1 MFKVSHEMRLNTQG
15 ASSTSSS
22 SQSGSGSGLEANSPE
37 EGGIFGR
44 YQRTPDAG
52 EYRR

>member
-1 MFKVSHEMRLNTQG
+1 MFKVSQEMRLNTQA
-15 ASSTSSS
+15 ASSASACSS
-22 SQSGSGSGLEANSPE
+22 SGSGLEGNSPE

-52 EYRR
+52 E